1 MLRITTQAVSS
12 MRKAFDTTDGFVGGT
27 VRQGEHRQMRRE
39 RVTAT
44 SLNHVSISAS
54 HLQESVDFYV
64 ELFGLQPVPTPNFG
78 LPVQWMRIG
87 DLQVHLFERPG
98 AAPSHHHL
106 AFTVNE
112 IDELYEK
119 AKAKQILDDEAFGYP
134 LYELPGNIGQL
145 YVRDPGGNLLEL
157 DWPDV
162 NSAGPAV
169 RRDLRPLPNA
179 QNEENLR
186 STLFLD
192 KERIPSP

>member
-12 MRKAFDTTDGFVGGT
+12 ICKAFDTTNCFRGGG
-27 VRQGEHRQMRRE
+27 VRQREHRQMRRE

-106 AFTVNE
+106 AFTVDE

-119 AKAKQILDDEAFGYP
+119 AKAKQILDDEAFGYH
-134 LYELPGNIGQL
+134 LYKLPGNIVQM

-162 NSAGPAV
+162 NRAGPAV

-179 QNEENLR
+179 QNEENMR

-192 KERIPSP
+192 KERVSSP

>member
-1 MLRITTQAVSS
+1 M
-12 MRKAFDTTDGFVGGT
+12 
-27 VRQGEHRQMRRE
+27 
-39 RVTAT
+39 TAT

-106 AFTVNE
+106 AFTVDD
-112 IDELYEK
+112 IDQLYEK
-119 AKAKQILDDEAFGYP
+119 AKAKQILDDEAFGYH
-134 LYELPGNIGQL
+134 LYELPDNIVQL

-179 QNEENLR
+179 QNEDNLR
-186 STLFLD
+186 STLFLN
-192 KERIPSP
+192 KERTPSPLRGGLGGGP